1 MHLECSWFKS
11 KKKKVSMRL
20 RETSPSLCF
29 GGFLSK
35 LMELYVKQT
44 VTLNFFKDK
53 CAANVGPLKNHA
65 VICHCVIWM
74 WHDRVHSFVQFF
86 NSFWMLGKLKAQSW
100 PMGVDCFYTMLLIQL
115 QQGVGVRAGSHHKAT
130 SREKQA
136 LTVTLIPVVLL
147 DWTVDL
153 IPSVCVFLDCV

>member
-1 MHLECSWFKS
+1 
-11 KKKKVSMRL
+11 MRL

-29 GGFLSK
+29 GVFF
-35 LMELYVKQT
+35 VKIDGTLATGAILPAFIWPRHVEQT

-86 NSFWMLGKLKAQSW
+86 NSFWMLGKLTAQSW